1 MYEKSYVVAASLSL
15 KAGKGTPHHNT
26 KCDWSVILPS
36 QDDSLNYKLW
46 MIRILLIEGVA
57 YKYKNEIGKGKN

>member
-1 MYEKSYVVAASLSL
+1 MNQKKTITGLRREEEKKYKMYEKSYVVAASLSL

-36 QDDSLNYKLW
+36 QDDSLNYKL
-46 MIRILLIEGVA
+46 
-57 YKYKNEIGKGKN
+57 